1 LLLGTD
7 QYGTTAWHI
16 AAERGN
22 SEVIQK
28 LWEWAKENL
37 TTEEINNKLLLM
49 TDEEGKTAWHIAAK
63 RGNSEILQKEWEW
76 AKKI

>member
-1 LLLGTD
+1 M
-7 QYGTTAWHI
+7 W
-16 AAERGN
+16 GN
-22 SEVIQK
+22 SEILQK
-28 LWEWAKENL
+28 LWDWAKENV
-37 TTEEINNKLLLM
+37 TPEEIKNKLLLM